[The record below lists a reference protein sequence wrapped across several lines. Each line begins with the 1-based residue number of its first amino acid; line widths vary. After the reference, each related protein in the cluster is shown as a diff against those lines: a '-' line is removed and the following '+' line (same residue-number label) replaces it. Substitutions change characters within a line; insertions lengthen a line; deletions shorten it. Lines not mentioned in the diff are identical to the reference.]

1 MKTMILLLFLAAGTQ
16 LGAQNL
22 ILNPSFDQ
30 NDLNINCSYW
40 QNSCGEPLSNHC
52 TENGS
57 CMVHFEQDSPS
68 LIPENR
74 WCVALTAG
82 FPNGNVLYHLTG
94 LEGNISFRADAWIKS
109 NSDVPC
115 LGIMSLGITENGIY
129 TESKNISE
137 LTDDWRQITFYDT
150 IQLTDTDSLTL
161 VLSSTMGDL
170 IFEEVLFDE
179 ISLEIVE
186 QLSISEISREEF
198 TIAYD
203 ENSDLLQVGN
213 KNGLPFSMRLLDL
226 NGREVKNTAFSDK
239 HELQMQALKN
249 GLYVLKLETEKGES
263 FSEKIVKY

>member
-1 MKTMILLLFLAAGTQ
+1 MKTVILLSFLAAGAQ

-30 NDLNINCSYW
+30 GDLNINCSYW

-52 TENGS
+52 TENGN

-68 LIPENR
+68 MIPENR

-94 LEGNISFRADAWIKS
+94 LEGNLSFRADAWIKS
-109 NSDVPC
+109 NTDVSC
-115 LGIMSLGITENGIY
+115 LGIMSIGITENGVY
-129 TESKNISE
+129 TESKNSSE
-137 LTDDWRQITFYDT
+137 LTDDWRQMTLYDT

-161 VLSSTMGDL
+161 MLSSTMGDF

-186 QLSISEISREEF
+186 ELAMDEISREQF

-203 ENSDLLQVGN
+203 ENLEVLSVGN
-213 KNGLPFSMRLLDL
+213 KDSRSFSARLLDL
-226 NGREVKNTAFSDK
+226 KGQEVTNTGFSAR
-239 HELQMQALKN
+239 HELQLHTLKN
-249 GLYVLKLETEKGES
+249 GLYILRFETEEGLG